1 MNEAGSGFLHR
12 LVRFL
17 VNGPDE
23 PDPERPATLVETL
36 LPWPVRVL
44 VVVVAGLLAWN
55 WSGTP
60 VGAQLGGALQYAGLI
75 AISLAVSYWWWVF
88 VVNISFAVAWVAWP
102 LRSEE
107 DHPWVWAVHNAL
119 TFVNRQVGHIE
130 VLSVWIVL
138 ALVAADT
145 LTTQV
150 SMLAAVL
157 LLGKP
162 VLNGLTRWLFFP
174 QQSGL
179 APSEID
185 LHWKRRPL
193 FYGATFLGMVIIA
206 LLAPRQWYKLLPG
219 VLALAVA
226 DTVRYVRH
234 RRWTRAMARTSE
246 SAQLHAYRATQKRWG
261 RRTDAL
267 LGPGLVMATL
277 AATAGASIWARQN
290 YQQNLAKGVPA
301 RGEPVD
307 YCTVTLPPA
316 PAPDVAMFIVSD
328 SQFHELHGR
337 RFVGQME
344 FADALVPVAL
354 RPVELDVLSASSLW
368 RFATVYRA
376 LATERPAGTRLWWA
390 HLGDMADLSCRNE
403 IDRAG
408 RLLLQRYDVHSFAGV
423 APGNHDKAFTGN
435 FFWSPYWDSA
445 CPSGRL
451 EKTVSDEMLRQAWQP
466 SVEENHGRMMSVP
479 GWNFVARAT
488 GRGSA
493 LVTATPLGT
502 ARHNDARR
510 GVIGIFIDTSDG
522 QAFNLGVAGLF
533 GTFSREQAETA
544 NQAVDAVRAGAGA
557 DYQNPLY
564 VIFMHHPLGE
574 TSPGSNS
581 RLKQWIAGLDGDGAR
596 VLGIVSAH
604 THEAQKHSHCIA
616 RRQIPE
622 IVVGST
628 INPPQEAALLTIGP
642 AADGAVNLRVQT
654 LPAVAR
660 PNKTCSAKAPTITA
674 RECQTVM
681 AELRAHPDCAAVFR
695 PAEVNSLGRD
705 CSAIEHPMDV
715 DQRLQLASRW
725 TGPVDEADIEADQR
739 ARVKALLGCV
749 CRRDKTKTE
758 TCSPSSS
765 ALDLDDESYFNLVR
779 EELARSPQREQE
791 LTCLSWA
798 AAAVQRYKTAGMNFA
813 DALRCAF
820 DDDSLAPAHDYI
832 ARLEVTPCY

>member
-1 MNEAGSGFLHR
+1 
-12 LVRFL
+12 
-17 VNGPDE
+17 
-23 PDPERPATLVETL
+23 
-36 LPWPVRVL
+36 
-44 VVVVAGLLAWN
+44 
-55 WSGTP
+55 
-60 VGAQLGGALQYAGLI
+60 
-75 AISLAVSYWWWVF
+75 
-88 VVNISFAVAWVAWP
+88 
-102 LRSEE
+102 
-107 DHPWVWAVHNAL
+107 
-119 TFVNRQVGHIE
+119 
-130 VLSVWIVL
+130 
-138 ALVAADT
+138 
-145 LTTQV
+145 
-150 SMLAAVL
+150 
-157 LLGKP
+157 
-162 VLNGLTRWLFFP
+162 
-174 QQSGL
+174 
-179 APSEID
+179 
-185 LHWKRRPL
+185 
-193 FYGATFLGMVIIA
+193 
-206 LLAPRQWYKLLPG
+206 
-219 VLALAVA
+219 
-226 DTVRYVRH
+226 
-234 RRWTRAMARTSE
+234 
-246 SAQLHAYRATQKRWG
+246 
-261 RRTDAL
+261 
-267 LGPGLVMATL
+267 
-277 AATAGASIWARQN
+277 
-290 YQQNLAKGVPA
+290 
-301 RGEPVD
+301 
-307 YCTVTLPPA
+307 
-316 PAPDVAMFIVSD
+316 
-328 SQFHELHGR
+328 
-337 RFVGQME
+337 
-344 FADALVPVAL
+344 
-354 RPVELDVLSASSLW
+354 
-368 RFATVYRA
+368 
-376 LATERPAGTRLWWA
+376 
-390 HLGDMADLSCRNE
+390 
-403 IDRAG
+403 
-408 RLLLQRYDVHSFAGV
+408 
-423 APGNHDKAFTGN
+423 
-435 FFWSPYWDSA
+435 
-445 CPSGRL
+445 
-451 EKTVSDEMLRQAWQP
+451 
-466 SVEENHGRMMSVP
+466 
-479 GWNFVARAT
+479 
-488 GRGSA
+488 
-493 LVTATPLGT
+493 
-502 ARHNDARR
+502 
-510 GVIGIFIDTSDG
+510 VIGIFIDTSDG
-522 QAFNLGVAGLF
+522 QAFDLGVAGLF

-581 RLKQWIAGLDGDGAR
+581 RLKQWIAALDGDGAR

-628 INPPQEAALLTIGP
+628 IDPPQEAALLTIGP

-758 TCSPSSS
+758 TCTPSSS